1 MSDTTYDAIRV
12 ERDGNAATLTL
23 ARPEHL
29 NSLTP
34 AMNEELREAVTELID
49 DDGVRCIVLR
59 GAGDAFCAGADLSRF
74 DGGPED
80 EPVIRQLASTLH
92 ETILR
97 LHRAEKPVVVGVDG
111 SAAGAG
117 FGLALGGDVVVVSD
131 AARFEFAYPRVGL
144 TGDGGSTFFLPRLV
158 GLRRAK
164 EIVLLDEPIDAER
177 AVALGIATEVVAR
190 DDFDERLA
198 AMASRLAAGPTEALG
213 RVKRLVTEGFDRR
226 LEEQLAAE
234 TDAIAK
240 ATRTEDYASGHA
252 AFYGDD
258 DPEFVGR

>member
-1 MSDTTYDAIRV
+1 MSDTTYDNIRV
-12 ERDGNAATLTL
+12 ESNGNTTTVTL

-34 AMNEELREAVTELID
+34 AMNEELREVVTELIN

-74 DGGPED
+74 DGSPQD
-80 EPVIRQLASTLH
+80 EPIIRQLASTLH
-92 ETILR
+92 ETILH

-117 FGLALGGDVVVVSD
+117 FGLALAGDVVIVSD

-144 TGDGGSTFFLPRLV
+144 TGDGGSTYFLPRLV

-164 EIVLLDEPIDAER
+164 EIVLLDEPIEAER
-177 AVALGIATEVVAR
+177 AVELGIGTEVVAV
-190 DDFDERLA
+190 DDFDERLTE
-198 AMASRLAAGPTEALG
+198 MASRLADGPTAAFG
-213 RVKRLVTEGFDRR
+213 RVKRLVTEGFNRR

-240 ATRTEDYASGHA
+240 VTRTEDYASGHA

-258 DPEFVGR
+258 DPDFVGR